1 MESLSA
7 RVIKL
12 TDWTVMIKRG
22 RHNDVLLFEITDQ
35 DLLETGVF
43 SSSYS
48 SGNILLFTNQQ
59 SICIG
64 QELARADDLACAL
77 EFLGDGQLFVETGF
91 GSESLPATPPATP
104 PTTTENIPLL
114 DSKLIDSINS
124 LSLQPTTCQTTVSC
138 LPLEGSVSEPVSHP
152 PAALV
157 DQQIN
162 ELNHRIEQR
171 DGLLHDLS
179 EQLQQQ
185 KDENELLNLMLEH
198 TQSQLMQDA
207 ASRDELMDDLQQ
219 ASTNTYVIENNLE
232 RIMEEK
238 YLLEQELAEKITQL
252 MESSMA
258 NDDLRRRLDKQ
269 PGNTSNE
276 SVATENAAN
285 EISTDEKTRAV
296 PLAGETVVSDQ
307 PESVAATLPPDN
319 LPVAQPPEAN
329 QVLTMSGGKQIH
341 IYHEFPVAKR
351 QPLAQIRSF
360 SRGLLQT
367 ATILLLFA
375 ILTLAGSVLAT
386 SWTNS
391 ISYGQALDLIF
402 RNVFH
407 VFSG

>member
-1 MESLSA
+1 
-7 RVIKL
+7 
-12 TDWTVMIKRG
+12 MIKRG

-35 DLLETGVF
+35 DLLETGAF
-43 SSSYS
+43 SSSYN

-77 EFLGDGQLFVETGF
+77 EFLGDGQLFVEAGF
-91 GSESLPATPPATP
+91 GSENLPATPPTAPPATP
-104 PTTTENIPLL
+104 PTTAENNPLL
-114 DSKLIDSINS
+114 DSSLIASINS
-124 LSLQPTTCQTTVSC
+124 LSFQPTTCQTAVSC
-138 LPLEGSVSEPVSHP
+138 LPPENSVSEPASPP

-185 KDENELLNLMLEH
+185 KEENELLNLMLEH

-219 ASTNTYVIENNLE
+219 ASSNTYVIENNLE

-238 YLLEQELAEKITQL
+238 FLLEQELAEKITQL

-258 NDDLRRRLDKQ
+258 NDDLRRRLDNQ
-269 PGNTSNE
+269 PDSNTNE
-276 SVATENAAN
+276 TAAVANDAN
-285 EISTDEKTRAV
+285 EVAADEKAV
-296 PLAGETVVSDQ
+296 GGSAAVAVANNQQDSA
-307 PESVAATLPPDN
+307 AATFLTDN
-319 LPVAQPPEAN
+319 LQVAQPPEAN